1 MSYRSEIIRLKKMGR
16 PPRFATAEDIWNE
29 FVAYVDFVD
38 KHKIDLPT
46 HIVKGSHRD
55 EGRGGQVARP
65 LTLTGFMVFAGVGS
79 KWQDFARH
87 QCERGNE
94 FSEVITRIR
103 NIVSNDQIEGGVAG
117 IYNSNLTARLNGL
130 TEKQQVS
137 GTMEQSIVIKT
148 DADSAQLIK
157 DVINAD

>member
-1 MSYRSEIIRLKKMGR
+1 MSYRGEIIRLKKMGR
-16 PPRFATAEDIWNE
+16 PPRFATAEDIWKE

-38 KHKIDLPT
+38 KHKIELPT

-65 LTLTGFMVFAGVGS
+65 LTLTGFMVFAGVGQ

-87 QCERGNE
+87 QCERGSD
-94 FSEVITRIR
+94 FSKVITRIR

-130 TEKQQVS
+130 TDKKDVTSKGERIDLKFEIVS
-137 GTMEQSIVIKT
+137 GESK
-148 DADSAQLIK
+148 
-157 DVINAD
+157 